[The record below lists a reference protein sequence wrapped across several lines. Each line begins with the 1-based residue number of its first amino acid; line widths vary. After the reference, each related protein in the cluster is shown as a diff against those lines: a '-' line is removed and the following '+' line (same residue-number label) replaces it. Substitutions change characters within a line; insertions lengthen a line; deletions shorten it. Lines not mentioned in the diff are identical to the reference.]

1 MGFCTPWAIDIS
13 GIHKQW
19 LEIVQTELKLPNLGE
34 SFKGLKMVQ
43 ISDLHCSTTVSKRY
57 LRHCVKQVN
66 NLNADLV
73 VLTGDYITH
82 DYSGRFRCKVVEIL
96 GGLQARL
103 GVYAS
108 LGNHD
113 YGIGG
118 GFLRRKDK
126 ELEGMISLLEKTH
139 IKLLRNSAS
148 CVEIDRQKLWLVG
161 LGDLWAG
168 DFYPQTAFEKI
179 DSAGAVIA
187 LSHNPDTIDHLI
199 DFRCDAVVSGHTH
212 GSGYEWTAMPDRPIV
227 NRRRFHS
234 GMYYFGDKKLYVNRG
249 LGRHGRIIFNK
260 RPEITVFT
268 LC

>member
-108 LGNHD
+108 LG
-113 YGIGG
+113 
-118 GFLRRKDK
+118 
-126 ELEGMISLLEKTH
+126 
-139 IKLLRNSAS
+139 
-148 CVEIDRQKLWLVG
+148 
-161 LGDLWAG
+161 
-168 DFYPQTAFEKI
+168 
-179 DSAGAVIA
+179 
-187 LSHNPDTIDHLI
+187 
-199 DFRCDAVVSGHTH
+199 
-212 GSGYEWTAMPDRPIV
+212 
-227 NRRRFHS
+227 
-234 GMYYFGDKKLYVNRG
+234 
-249 LGRHGRIIFNK
+249 
-260 RPEITVFT
+260 
-268 LC
+268 